1 MPQRC
6 GWVRQEKAHDPHVS
20 LSALLIGPRI
30 GGVDQDRVRYSY
42 GHVTSFFGC
51 PPLNQLIP
59 IRIFLDALLSNQ
71 HKKLKPIFGVGRLF
85 LS

>member
-20 LSALLIGPRI
+20 LSILLIGPRI
-30 GGVDQDRVRYSY
+30 GGADQDRVRCSY

-71 HKKLKPIFGVGRLF
+71 HKKLKPIFGVGRFF